1 MHVGKKAPLLFLAL
15 GLLASL
21 LASAQSPVSP
31 VPAATDPR
39 IEALIAR
46 MTVEEK
52 VGQLSLYGPADTNIP
67 GNPQANRRNAQLE
80 ADEVRAGRVTGLF
93 NNEGLTRKREL
104 QRIAVQE
111 SRLGIPLIF
120 GADVIHGFRTI
131 FPMPLA
137 EAASWEP
144 ALAER
149 TARAAAV
156 EASADGFRWTFA
168 PMVDIA
174 RDARWGRGIEGVG
187 EDPLLASRFAAA
199 RVRGFQGDD
208 LSRADALLA
217 TPKHFAGYGAAEGGL
232 DYNTVDISERTLREV
247 YLPPF
252 RAALDAGALSLMSGF
267 HEISGIPSTANPA
280 LLTGVLRGE
289 WGFRGFVVSDYTAD
303 EELIAHGYAA
313 NGREAA
319 KQAFLAGTDMSMQS
333 GLYMRELPG
342 LVAAGEVPMARLDD
356 AVRRVLYAKLRLGLF
371 DQPMR
376 GLDGPPAAQRAEDP
390 AFIALARESARRSI
404 VMLKNEGALLPL
416 AKTGTK
422 VALIGP
428 FASGTQDLLG
438 AWSLFPGQS
447 APVGIDQ
454 GLRAALGDAAS
465 LTVTRGSN
473 VESLVPGGIEAAV
486 AAARQADVVVL
497 AIGEGER
504 MSGESRS
511 RADIGLP
518 LVQQALAEAVAAT
531 GKPIVILLSNGRAMA
546 LPPVVR
552 DARAILV
559 TWFLGV
565 QTGHAIADVLF
576 GDFNPSGR
584 LPVSF
589 PQAAGQVPYYYAHK
603 RTGRPLPPD
612 APGTAFKTRYIEA
625 PNEALYP
632 FGFGLGF
639 APVRY
644 DSVTL
649 DSEQLP
655 MTDGTLRVRATVTN
669 TGQREAE
676 EVVQLYI
683 AQRTASVTRP
693 VRELKD
699 FRKLRIAPGA
709 SVQVEFA
716 LRAADLAFI
725 GRDLRP
731 TVEPG
736 DFDLWVSPSAVGGLH
751 ARFALVR

>member
-21 LASAQSPVSP
+21 LASAQAP
-31 VPAATDPR
+31 VPATTDPR

-137 EAASWEP
+137 EASSWEP

-416 AKTGTK
+416 AKTGTR

-454 GLRAALGDAAS
+454 GLRAVLGDAAS

-473 VESLVPGGIEAAV
+473 VESLLPGGIEAAV

-518 LVQQALAEAVAAT
+518 LVQQALTEAVAAT
-531 GKPIVILLSNGRAMA
+531 SKPIVVLLSNGRAMA

-603 RTGRPLPPD
+603 RTGRPLLPD

-644 DSVTL
+644 DSVAL

>member
-1 MHVGKKAPLLFLAL
+1 
-15 GLLASL
+15 
-21 LASAQSPVSP
+21 
-31 VPAATDPR
+31 
-39 IEALIAR
+39 
-46 MTVEEK
+46 
-52 VGQLSLYGPADTNIP
+52 
-67 GNPQANRRNAQLE
+67 
-80 ADEVRAGRVTGLF
+80 
-93 NNEGLTRKREL
+93 
-104 QRIAVQE
+104 
-111 SRLGIPLIF
+111 
-120 GADVIHGFRTI
+120 
-131 FPMPLA
+131 
-137 EAASWEP
+137 
-144 ALAER
+144 
-149 TARAAAV
+149 
-156 EASADGFRWTFA
+156 
-168 PMVDIA
+168 
-174 RDARWGRGIEGVG
+174 
-187 EDPLLASRFAAA
+187 PLLASRFAAA

-333 GLYMRELPG
+333 GLYMRQLPG

-416 AKTGTK
+416 AKTGTR

-531 GKPIVILLSNGRAMA
+531 GKPIVVLLSNGRAMA

-603 RTGRPLPPD
+603 RTGRPLLPD

-644 DSVTL
+644 DSVAL